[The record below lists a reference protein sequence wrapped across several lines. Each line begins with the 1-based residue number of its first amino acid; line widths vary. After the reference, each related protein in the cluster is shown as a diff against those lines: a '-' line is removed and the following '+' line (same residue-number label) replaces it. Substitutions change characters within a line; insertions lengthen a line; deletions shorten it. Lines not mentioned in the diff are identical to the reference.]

1 MVWFGKRRGCIM
13 RPEHKV
19 ILALA
24 ADIMKPRHS
33 CRPRTCWAK
42 HCKPPSEPCIVIG
55 IQPLNYRKNGWPFA
69 SWNSQSFPNPMLLS
83 QMPISVNRTDALI
96 MTDWH
101 TALVEIL
108 AGMTLASIL
117 TLPQTMAWIRIHIQ
131 TKNDRNM
138 LSTWMTSPC
147 LLLTSLV
154 VHGTIVKIHIQ
165 FDNHK
170 MQRTCK
176 YM

>member
-1 MVWFGKRRGCIM
+1 MYYSRKPICSSYGMVRLEKGLHHATWTKSYPCFSCT
-13 RPEHKV
+13 
-19 ILALA
+19 
-24 ADIMKPRHS
+24 DIMKPRHS

-83 QMPISVNRTDALI
+83 QMPISVNWTNALI

-101 TALVEIL
+101 TALVEIV

-117 TLPQTMAWIRIHIQ
+117 TLPKPW
-131 TKNDRNM
+131 
-138 LSTWMTSPC
+138 LEFESTFKRKMTEIC
-147 LLLTSLV
+147 YQREWRLLAYFWP
-154 VHGTIVKIHIQ
+154 H
-165 FDNHK
+165 
-170 MQRTCK
+170 
-176 YM
+176 